1 MDTQFEQ
8 AKAFFLNGLD
18 HYQAGRYA
26 QAEQQFTASLALVP
40 GRLSVLVNLGAARLK
55 LGRIEEALAVLDEAL
70 AQAPDS
76 FDALGHKGAA
86 LAELGRHTEALHCF
100 ERSLELQPQQ
110 GLVWSLR
117 GSVLREM
124 GRLPEAAS
132 AFEQA
137 LAQGADPQLNAF
149 YLAACRQEAAPP
161 AMPEQY
167 VQSLFDRYAAEFD
180 AHVVQH
186 LHYDAPRVLAEGLAG
201 RGRRFGR
208 ALDLGCGTGLCGP
221 LLKPLCDALDGVDLS
236 AGMLE
241 KARALG
247 VYERLEQAELVQFLQ
262 AAPPGYGLVIAA
274 DVLIYVG
281 ALEPV
286 FAGVA
291 RVLQAGGTF
300 CFTVEQAAG
309 ARDVELRPSL
319 RYAHSEGYLRRL
331 AQDHGF
337 TVERL
342 QQGRLREEQRVPIPG
357 LFAWLRKN

>member
-26 QAEQQFTASLALVP
+26 QAEQQFSASLALVP
-40 GRLSVLVNLGAARLK
+40 GRLSPLVNLGAARLK

-86 LAELGRHTEALHCF
+86 LAELGRHTEALQCF
-100 ERSLELQPQQ
+100 ERSLQLQPGQ

-124 GRLPEAAS
+124 GRLQEAAH

-137 LAQGADPQLNAF
+137 LAHGADPQLNAF
-149 YLAACRQEAAPP
+149 YLAACRQDAAPA
-161 AMPEQY
+161 AMPAHY
-167 VQSLFDRYAAEFD
+167 VQGLFDRYAGEFD
-180 AHVVQH
+180 EHVVQH
-186 LHYDAPRVLAEGLAG
+186 LHYDAPRVLSAGLVDMD
-201 RGRRFGR
+201 RRFGR
-208 ALDLGCGTGLCGP
+208 ALDMGCGTGLCGP
-221 LLKPLCDALDGVDLS
+221 LLEPLCDAIDGVDLS
-236 AGMLE
+236 EGMLQ

-247 VYERLEQAELVQFLQ
+247 AYERLEQADLVQFLR
-262 AAPPGYGLVIAA
+262 AAQPGYGLVIAA

-291 RVLQAGGTF
+291 RVLEAGGTF
-300 CFTVEQAAG
+300 CFTVECASG
-309 ARDVELRPSL
+309 ERDLELRPSL
-319 RYAHSEGYLRRL
+319 RYAHSEGYVRRL
-331 AQDHGF
+331 AQDNGF
-337 TVERL
+337 VVERL
-342 QQGRLREEQRVPIPG
+342 QQERLREEQRVPIPG
-357 LFAWLRKN
+357 LFAWLRKT